1 MHDFIERITAY
12 VHWALF
18 LLLEVFSGFLLFQ
31 YNHYQGSIW
40 FTQANIVAAQ
50 VHEWE
55 AEVLSYLR
63 MPAENAALVR
73 RNIILQQQNDI
84 LRHEA
89 ALAKADTST
98 VNAQCST
105 ANGQCS
111 MVNAQWSMVNAQRS
125 MVNGQWSMVN
135 GQWSMIEALVID
147 NSVRKRDNMLVINAG
162 SEEGVAPE
170 MGVVSGTGVVGIV
183 SAVRPHHALVMSIL
197 NSHSSISCRLRGTE
211 YFGYLKWK
219 GGDPLKASMDDVPRH
234 AHIREGDVVET
245 SGFSAVFPAGIFLG
259 KVAEVKNS
267 DDGLAYALEIQLGT
281 DLANI
286 RHVSVINNPIKAE
299 LDSLQNAK

>member
-18 LLLEVFSGFLLFQ
+18 LLLEVLSGFLLFQ
-31 YNHYQGSIW
+31 YNHYQGSVW
-40 FTQANIVAAQ
+40 FTQANTVAAQ

-55 AEVLSYLR
+55 AVALSYLR

-73 RNIILQQQNDI
+73 RNVILQQKLDV
-84 LRHEA
+84 LRHEL
-89 ALAKADTST
+89 ALAKGDT
-98 VNAQCST
+98 
-105 ANGQCS
+105 
-111 MVNAQWSMVNAQRS
+111 S

-135 GQWSMIEALVID
+135 DSMTLIPAQIID

-162 SEEGVAPE
+162 EEEGVAPE

-183 SAVRPHHALVMSIL
+183 SAVTPHHALIMSIL

-219 GGDPLKASMDDVPRH
+219 GGDPLRAYMDDVPRH
-234 AHIREGDVVET
+234 AHIQKGDVIET
-245 SGFSAVFPAGIFLG
+245 SGFSNVFPAGIFLG
-259 KVAEVKNS
+259 KVAEIKNS
-267 DDGLAYALEIQLGT
+267 SDGLAYELEILLST

-286 RHVSVINNPIKAE
+286 RHVNVINNIIKEE
-299 LDSLQNAK
+299 LDSLHRIR

>member
-18 LLLEVFSGFLLFQ
+18 ILLEALSGFLLFQ
-31 YNHYQGSIW
+31 YNHYQGSVW
-40 FTQANIVAAQ
+40 FTQANTAVAM

-55 AEVLSYLR
+55 AGVLSYLR

-73 RNIILQQQNDI
+73 RNIILQQKLDV
-84 LRHEA
+84 LRHEL
-89 ALAKADTST
+89 ALTGADTSQT
-98 VNAQCST
+98 QKGHEDLLESMTLIPAQI
-105 ANGQCS
+105 
-111 MVNAQWSMVNAQRS
+111 V
-125 MVNGQWSMVN
+125 
-135 GQWSMIEALVID
+135 D

-162 SEEGVAPE
+162 SDEGVAPE

-183 SAVRPHHALVMSIL
+183 SAVTPHHALVMSIL
-197 NSHSSISCRLRGTE
+197 HSKSSISCRLRGTE

-219 GGDPLKASMDDVPRH
+219 GGKPLRAYMDDVPRH
-234 AHIREGDVVET
+234 ALIQKGDVVET

-259 KVAEVKNS
+259 KVAEINNS
-267 DDGLAYALEIQLGT
+267 SDGLAYELEILLST

-286 RHVSVINNPIKAE
+286 RHVNVIADHRKEE
-299 LDSLQNAK
+299 LDSLLTQ

>member
-1 MHDFIERITAY
+1 MYDFIERITAY

-18 LLLEVFSGFLLFQ
+18 LLLEVLSGFLLFQ

-40 FTQANIVAAQ
+40 CTQANIVAAQ

-73 RNIILQQQNDI
+73 RNIILQQQNDA
-84 LRHEA
+84 LRHTA
-89 ALAKADTST
+89 ALAKADTSMVNCQLST
-98 VNAQCST
+98 VNDQL
-105 ANGQCS
+105 
-111 MVNAQWSMVNAQRS
+111 
-125 MVNGQWSMVN
+125 
-135 GQWSMIEALVID
+135 SMIEARIID
-147 NSVRKRDNMLVINAG
+147 NSVRKRDNMLVINVG
-162 SEEGVAPE
+162 SNDGVEPE

-183 SAVRPHHALVMSIL
+183 SAVTPHYALVMSIL
-197 NSHSSISCRLRGTE
+197 NSHSSISCRLRGSE

-219 GGDPLKASMDDVPRH
+219 GGKPLRAYMDDVPRH
-234 AHIREGDVVET
+234 AHIKKGDIVET

-259 KVAEVKNS
+259 KVAKIKNS
-267 DDGLAYALEIQLGT
+267 SDGLAYELEILLST

-286 RHVSVINNPIKAE
+286 RHVSVINNHDKAE
-299 LDSLQNAK
+299 LDSLRNAR